1 MEEMIDK
8 EAVTGALDAISDA
21 INAQINALDGN
32 DRGTVLANL
41 TISLFRACEAELSED
56 SMDRL
61 VDAIDE
67 DDETER
73 VVH

>member
-1 MEEMIDK
+1 MINK

-41 TISLFRACEAELSED
+41 TISLFRACEEELTDESF
-56 SMDRL
+56 
-61 VDAIDE
+61 DALIAHLE
-67 DDETER
+67 DDEE
-73 VVH
+73 VLH

>member
-1 MEEMIDK
+1 MIDK

-41 TISLFRACEAELSED
+41 TISLFRACEEELTYESF
-56 SMDRL
+56 
-61 VDAIDE
+61 DALIAHLE
-67 DDETER
+67 DDDEE
-73 VVH
+73 VLH